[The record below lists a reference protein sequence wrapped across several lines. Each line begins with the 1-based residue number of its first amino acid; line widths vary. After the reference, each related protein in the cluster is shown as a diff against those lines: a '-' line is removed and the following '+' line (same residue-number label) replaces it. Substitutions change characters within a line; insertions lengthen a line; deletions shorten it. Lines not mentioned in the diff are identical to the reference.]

1 MRFGHLPLS
10 LGTIGEAGMSTWWL
24 DYDGQWQEGEPPAGW
39 VQRKDGGY
47 YPPWWMD
54 DDGQWHE
61 GEPPAGWVQGEDGH
75 YYPPPPPPPASDDA
89 TRLDEPAWDAAEPTQ
104 PYDPE
109 PYDPEPTRAYTPS
122 HATPAGRRGIVG
134 TYLSWPRWARIAA
147 PLSAAIIGLGAIGV
161 MAGDPDESDGEQV
174 AAEDDSTTTTERPT
188 TTERATT
195 TTAPPTPP
203 PTTRPPATTAAPT
216 TSPPATQPRSGG
228 SVTPGAFCSP
238 AGATGTSAD
247 GVPMTCSTE
256 KCHGTPHE
264 QPRWRRTSC

>member
-1 MRFGHLPLS
+1 M
-10 LGTIGEAGMSTWWL
+10 GEAGMSTWWM
-24 DYDGQWQEGEPPAGW
+24 DYDGRW
-39 VQRKDGGY
+39 Y
-47 YPPWWMD
+47 
-54 DDGQWHE
+54 E

-75 YYPPPPPPPASDDA
+75 YYRPPPPPPGPDDA
-89 TRLDEPAWDAAEPTQ
+89 TRLDEPPWVTAEPTQ

-109 PYDPEPTRAYTPS
+109 PYDPEPYDSEPPGAYAPA

-134 TYLSWPRWARIAA
+134 TYWSWPRWARIAA
-147 PLSAAIIGLGAIGV
+147 PLSVAIIGLGAIGV

-174 AAEDDSTTTTERPT
+174 AAEDDSTATTERPA

-264 QPRWRRTSC
+264 

>member
-1 MRFGHLPLS
+1 
-10 LGTIGEAGMSTWWL
+10 MSMWWL
-24 DYDGQWQEGEPPAGW
+24 DYDGQWHEGEPPAGW
-39 VQRKDGGY
+39 VQREDGHY

-61 GEPPAGWVQGEDGH
+61 GEPPADWVQAEDGH
-75 YYPPPPPPPASDDA
+75 YYRPPPPPAGPDDA
-89 TRLDEPAWDAAEPTQ
+89 TRLDEPPWVTAEPTQ

-109 PYDPEPTRAYTPS
+109 PYDSEPPGAYAPA

-134 TYLSWPRWARIAA
+134 TYWSWPRWARIAA
-147 PLSAAIIGLGAIGV
+147 PLSVAIIGLGTVGV
-161 MAGDPDESDGEQV
+161 MAADPDESDGEQG
-174 AAEDDSTTTTERPT
+174 AAEDDSTTTTER
-188 TTERATT
+188 
-195 TTAPPTPP
+195 
-203 PTTRPPATTAAPT
+203 PATTAAPT

-228 SVTPGAFCSP
+228 SVTHGAFCSP